1 MEGRSKEEIEKLR
14 KELDLEIND
23 HLLFRDYGGLFGDA
37 DSLVSKCFF
46 PEFLKN
52 SARYEEV
59 EDTGML
65 EVSIPIHS
73 EYFIESPEVNSIDD
87 LIKLIKIV
95 DFWGVHQ
102 TPDELFD
109 FVYSNKN
116 RINKKKYNKLFDYFG
131 WSNDYVFQIDTIIR
145 SNDKTLVRKC
155 IRENWLDLLKFLHRK
170 GVEFDNNLG
179 SCANNKNLECI
190 KFLVEINCAGV
201 KKNAR
206 IGAFAEDL
214 QVEQL
219 EFLLE
224 NGFKI
229 DLKSWDSLCLYANF
243 PCIKYIVDKKI
254 IKEEDKKKY
263 STFLVMQSNSFH
275 ILKYLHENGFNIYS
289 QYIINQS
296 IENQNIEAIKYL
308 NDSSQII
315 KSTDDFNY
323 AIDVGNLE
331 IIKYLHENKWPSN
344 SISIEKSERSDNN
357 ELKNYLNEIG
367 ISSSMN

>member
-1 MEGRSKEEIEKLR
+1 MADRKKKLEELKKR
-14 KELDLEIND
+14 LDLEIND

-37 DSLVSKCFF
+37 DRLVSKCFV

-87 LIKLIKIV
+87 LIKLIEVV
-95 DFWGVHQ
+95 DFWDVHQ

-116 RINKKKYNKLFDYFG
+116 IINKKEYNKLFDHFG

-155 IRENWLDLLKFLHRK
+155 VRENWLDLLKFLHRK

-179 SCANNKNLECI
+179 DCANNNNFECI
-190 KFLVEINCAGV
+190 VFLIENNCIGV
-201 KKNAR
+201 KKGAR

-219 EFLLE
+219 EYLLE
-224 NGFKI
+224 NGFNV
-229 DLKSWDSLCLYANF
+229 DLKSWDSLCLYSNI
-243 PCIKYIVDKKI
+243 PCIKYIVDKKF
-254 IKEEDKKKY
+254 IKEKDKVKY
-263 STFLVMQSNSFH
+263 DLDTV
-275 ILKYLHENGFNIYS
+275 
-289 QYIINQS
+289 
-296 IENQNIEAIKYL
+296 
-308 NDSSQII
+308 
-315 KSTDDFNY
+315 
-323 AIDVGNLE
+323 
-331 IIKYLHENKWPSN
+331 
-344 SISIEKSERSDNN
+344 IEKFNLLNN
-357 ELKNYLNEIG
+357 
-367 ISSSMN
+367 